1 MTISS
6 PQYNPITIQK
16 TLCLTRNEFTTEE
29 KTLQMDRFVAPSRD
43 DALEAMVLGNS
54 YARVPC
60 CCPEKHNATH
70 PKQQTDKVHSLLY
83 FILEPRRL

>member
-16 TLCLTRNEFTTEE
+16 TLCLTRNEFTSEE

-43 DALEAMVLGNS
+43 DALEAMVLGGNS

-60 CCPEKHNATH
+60 SCPEKHNATH
-70 PKQQTDKVHSLLY
+70 PK
-83 FILEPRRL
+83 